1 MPNFQNPTS
10 ALMPVDRRQELVALL
25 ARHPIPRIEDYA
37 CAELHVGPD
46 RPPPAKAFDRHGL
59 VLRCG
64 SFSKCLAP
72 GYRVGWVTA
81 GRFSEAVGRHKSLF
95 SISANLAARAAIA
108 EFVRSGCYELQQR
121 GCDQAPGYLFARAMP
136 PDQAASFAR
145 RTAAQ
150 A

>member
-10 ALMPVDRRQELVALL
+10 APMPVDHKQELVALL
-25 ARHPIPRIEDYA
+25 ARHPIPLIEDDA
-37 CAELHVGPD
+37 CAELHFGPD

-59 VLRCG
+59 VLHCG
-64 SFSKCLAP
+64 SFSKSLAP

-81 GRFSEAVGRHKSLF
+81 GRFSEAVRRHKSLF
-95 SISANLAARAAIA
+95 SISANPAQAGIA
-108 EFVRSGCYELQQR
+108 EFVRSGGYELQQR
-121 GCDQAPGYLFARAMP
+121 GCDQAPGYLFARALP
-136 PDQAASFAR
+136 PDEAASFAR